1 MKKSKKKSVII
12 VLIVLLIALA
22 VGFAAF
28 QTVLTINGSASGDV
42 EWDVKFTDARLLN
55 ASGQL
60 DTTHGDADGILS
72 FSDTVVTAT
81 GITLGFPGDAVKLH
95 TVITNNGTLPATL
108 TDVTVN
114 TTSLGDDIIV
124 TPATHTEG
132 TQLAAGQSC
141 TNEFTIQ
148 WDPDSEEE
156 QVSGSFTVTFTYDQA
171 DQTITITPSH
181 SDTTP

>member
-55 ASGQL
+55 SSGQL
-60 DTTHGDADGILS
+60 DTTHGDADGLLTYT
-72 FSDTVVTAT
+72 DTQVTAT
-81 GITLGFPGDAVKLH
+81 GITLAYPGDAVNLH

-108 TDVTVN
+108 TSVN
-114 TTSLGDDIIV
+114 VDTTSLGDQITV
-124 TPATHTEG
+124 TEATHTAN

-141 TNEFTIQ
+141 TSEFVIQ
-148 WDPDSEEE
+148 WKPNSTA
-156 QVSGSFTVTFTYDQA
+156 QSVSGSFEVTFTYDQA
-171 DQTITITPSH
+171 DQSITITPSH